1 MKSRLAQLRSDVT
14 VAMVMLIGA
23 FVLITLAIM
32 SQSANPPEDAQ
43 SQSQSTTTG
52 A

>member
-14 VAMVMLIGA
+14 VGVVMLIGA

-32 SQSANPPEDAQ
+32 PQPNQSKDSQ
-43 SQSQSTTTG
+43 SQSQPTTTG
-52 A
+52 V